1 MFTLF
6 FAFITVMLIIKLN
19 EIIGMNIGFQ
29 KSPNEANG
37 DENDVFVDA
46 NISSEDETEKQEI
59 YEYCPDFN
67 EARFLRITENVFK
80 TVFDAYAAG
89 DKDTLKQLL
98 SPKIYRAFVMAIDDR
113 ASKGEK
119 LSGSIERMVSVKIDN
134 TKIENNEMYID
145 VRFVSEQT
153 NILRNANGAII
164 EGSEDFINTST
175 EIWTFSRPIDSTEKQ
190 WYLSNIRYESEK

>member
-1 MFTLF
+1 MFTLI

-29 KSPNEANG
+29 KAPDETNG
-37 DENDVFVDA
+37 DENDVVVDA
-46 NISSEDETEKQEI
+46 SVVSDDVPEREEIHRYYRDFDEVK
-59 YEYCPDFN
+59 
-67 EARFLRITENVFK
+67 FLKITENVFK
-80 TVFDAYAAG
+80 TVFEAYASG

-98 SPKIYRAFVMAIDDR
+98 SPRMYSAFVMAIDDR

-119 LSGSIERMVSVKIDN
+119 LSGSIERMVSVKIDG
-134 TKIENNEMYID
+134 TKIEDEKMYID

-175 EIWTFSRPIDSTEKQ
+175 EIWTFSRSIDSTEKQ
-190 WYLSNIRYESEK
+190 WYLSNIKYESEK